1 MSVHLQSELEKLKT
15 KLLLLA
21 GSAEASIEKA
31 GYALVNLD
39 VKMAENVIQDDH
51 KIDAAEVEVEEEC
64 LKILA
69 LHTPVANDL
78 RFVVAT
84 LKINNDLERVSDL
97 AVNICERV
105 KYLAKDAPIEPPFDI
120 ELMVSKCLQLINLS
134 LDAFIHLDVAMAKQ
148 VRVMDDEVD
157 KIHRAVYKKVFD
169 GIKKR
174 PEHLEPLIHYL
185 TISKHLER
193 IADYAT
199 NIAED
204 VIYMVEGE
212 IVRHIHHGSNYN

>member
-21 GSAEASIEKA
+21 GACEASLEKA
-31 GYALVNLD
+31 GYALKNLD
-39 VKMAENVIQDDH
+39 TKVAEQVIQDDH
-51 KIDAAEVEVEEEC
+51 RIDAAEVEVEEEC

-105 KYLAKDAPIEPPFDI
+105 KYLAKVNPIDPPFDI
-120 ELMVSKCLQLINLS
+120 DDMVGKCLELINLA
-134 LDAFIHLDVAMAKQ
+134 LDSFIHLDAAMAKQ
-148 VRVMDDEVD
+148 VRVMDDEID
-157 KIHRAVYKKVFD
+157 RIHRSVYQKVFD
-169 GIKKR
+169 GIRKK
-174 PEHLEPLIHYL
+174 PDFLEPLIHYL

-193 IADYAT
+193 TADYAT

-204 VIYMVEGE
+204 VIYMVEGK
-212 IVRHIHHGSNYN
+212 IVRHTHHSQQ

>member
-21 GSAEASIEKA
+21 GACESSLEKA
-31 GYALVNLD
+31 GYALKNLD
-39 VKMAENVIQDDH
+39 VKLAEQVIQDDH
-51 KIDAAEVEVEEEC
+51 KIDGAEVEVEEEC

-105 KYLAKDAPIEPPFDI
+105 KYLAKVNPIDPPFDI
-120 ELMVSKCLQLINLS
+120 DDMVAKCLELINLA
-134 LDAFIHLDVAMAKQ
+134 LDSFIHLDAAMAKQ

-157 KIHRAVYKKVFD
+157 RIHRSVYQKVFD
-169 GIKKR
+169 GIRKK
-174 PEHLEPLIHYL
+174 PDSLEPLIHYL

-193 IADYAT
+193 TADYAT

-212 IVRHIHHGSNYN
+212 IVRHTHHSKQ